1 MMKVPDRIVQTGVFW
16 ATRQEE
22 QEEEPSIMSEGTTI
36 NREQQRRRGSP
47 DGWIEVMTD
56 RDSVASSTGRISC
69 GYLPLLEQ
77 CSLTLSINTTSM

>member
-22 QEEEPSIMSEGTTI
+22 QEEEPSIMSEGASI
-36 NREQQRRRGSP
+36 IREQQRRRGSP

-56 RDSVASSTGRISC
+56 RDSAASSTGS
-69 GYLPLLEQ
+69 
-77 CSLTLSINTTSM
+77 NA